1 MAKTLK
7 VEIATP
13 DRQVYSGEAEMVVA
27 PGVQG
32 ELGVLPRHTH
42 LMAALDTGEM
52 RLTVGGKIK
61 RYAVSAGFMEVTPE
75 RAMVLADSAEL
86 AEEISVERAQKAVD
100 RARQRLRKAAREE
113 PEINPDRAK
122 LALIRAIN
130 RLRVAKK
137 K

>member
-1 MAKTLK
+1 ML
-7 VEIATP
+7 
-13 DRQVYSGEAEMVVA
+13 VA
-27 PGVQG
+27 PGVLG

-42 LMAALDTGEM
+42 LMAALRPGEM
-52 RLTVGGKIK
+52 RLTVGGKLK

-75 RAMVLADSAEL
+75 RAMVLADSAEP

-100 RARQRLRKAAREE
+100 RARQRLRESAKGE
-113 PEINPDRAK
+113 PEVNVDRAK
-122 LALIRAIN
+122 LALVRAIN